1 MARALVLMGLSL
13 FMLQHAPVCAR
24 AAFRRLSLRATLDP
38 SVTSELLDKRFAMK
52 LALAHAT
59 KAFSK
64 GEVPIGAVV
73 LGPDGRVIGVGRN
86 QVEQERDAS
95 AHAEIAAMRAAAKQL
110 GNWRLHGCDL
120 YVTMEPCVM
129 CLAAAQ
135 QFRLRAVVYGC
146 RNDRLGRV
154 APPARSEAHMCRGL
168 SDERAKAPSAP
179 ESTSK
184 RPRKA
189 CSIPSTA

>member
-1 MARALVLMGLSL
+1 MDGRTKYSRPESRSRESTKEPRAGDDPGMLFMRKRAIVQIVVQINAFDAFGRSRVKSEARLCLSPLLADLDAFAMARALVLMGLSL

-95 AHAEIAAMRAAAKQL
+95 AHAEIAAMRAAAKQ
-110 GNWRLHGCDL
+110 
-120 YVTMEPCVM
+120 V
-129 CLAAAQ
+129 
-135 QFRLRAVVYGC
+135 
-146 RNDRLGRV
+146 
-154 APPARSEAHMCRGL
+154 RSL
-168 SDERAKAPSAP
+168 
-179 ESTSK
+179 
-184 RPRKA
+184 
-189 CSIPSTA
+189 CSP